1 MKSNLSKKVLS
12 IFLFFCFVFLA
23 GCGGEPV
30 DGAPQVSGNKSTSGS
45 SEKSSVITSTEPSSG
60 STNTATN
67 TTTSNTST
75 TNKTTTT
82 TKPTTTKPTTT
93 KPSQK
98 PESNSGGV
106 KLVAFTFDDGP
117 HSSVTMRIVNALE
130 KNGAKATFFVVGN
143 RAGYDKAALKKA
155 VNIGCEIGSHTHS
168 HKNLTKLTAAQIAD
182 EMNKSSSAISA
193 VTGVPVKLMRPPEG
207 AHNESV
213 RNNLNYPVIMWSVD
227 SLDWKHRD
235 AKKVYDSVMNSVFDG
250 SIVLMH
256 DLYPSTAE
264 AVEKLIPDLKAKGY
278 KIVTVS
284 ELMSSRGV
292 TMQNG
297 KTYSAARP

>member
-1 MKSNLSKKVLS
+1 MKRNLSKKVFSML
-12 IFLFFCFVFLA
+12 LCCCFIFLA

-30 DGAPQVSGNKSTSGS
+30 DAGTHKSSEQSSSLSHKSTSSSS
-45 SEKSSVITSTEPSSG
+45 SEQSSS
-60 STNTATN
+60 
-67 TTTSNTST
+67 
-75 TNKTTTT
+75 
-82 TKPTTTKPTTT
+82 
-93 KPSQK
+93 K
-98 PESNSGGV
+98 PENNSGGV

-117 HSSVTMRIVNALE
+117 HTSVTMRIVNALE
-130 KNGAKATFFVVGN
+130 KNDAKATFFVVGN
-143 RAGYDKAALKKA
+143 RAGYDEAALKKA
-155 VNIGCEIGSHTHS
+155 VNIGCEVGSHTHT

-182 EMNKSSSAISA
+182 EMNKSTNAISA

-213 RNNLNYPVIMWSVD
+213 RNNMNYPLIMWSVD
-227 SLDWKHRD
+227 SRDWKHRD
-235 AKKVYDSVMNSVFDG
+235 AQKVYDSIMNSVFDG

-264 AVEKLIPDLKAKGY
+264 AVERLLPALKAKGY
-278 KIVTVS
+278 KVVTVS